1 MLYFIV
7 HTDSGELINGNHHAF
22 PAEAAPGKMIY
33 NVLRNGIQ
41 TVIALDDFHFTG
53 IMIFQAALLC
63 LMISGVC
70 DMFDGKIASTM
81 ERTKQQKRFGIQI
94 DSLSDL
100 ICFGVLPAV
109 IVYQVAGK
117 SAPSFYIGAAYLLCA
132 LIRLAW
138 FNVDE
143 EERQETSD
151 GAREVYLGLPVT
163 MSALFLPAV
172 LGIGRAL
179 GLPLG
184 KLAAGLLLLMGAAF
198 LTPFRLKKPA
208 LLGKL
213 GMLAAGSAGLIVVL
227 AGVDP

>member
-1 MLYFIV
+1 ML
-7 HTDSGELINGNHHAF
+7 G
-22 PAEAAPGKMIY
+22 IY
-33 NVLRNGIQ
+33 NY
-41 TVIALDDFHFTG
+41 TVILTYFGMLVSFTG
-53 IMIFQAALLC
+53 LTFAIQGDLRTAIIC

-81 ERTKQQKRFGIQI
+81 ERTAREKRFGIQI

-100 ICFGVLPAV
+100 ICFGVLPAA
-109 IVYQVAGK
+109 ITWRLSGGHSAG
-117 SAPSFYIGAAYLLCA
+117 FYISGLYLLCA

-143 EERQETSD
+143 EERQAESD

-163 MSALFLPAV
+163 MSALLLPAV

-213 GMLAAGSAGLIVVL
+213 GMLAAGSAGLIIVL
-227 AGVDP
+227 AAGVDP

>member
-1 MLYFIV
+1 ML
-7 HTDSGELINGNHHAF
+7 G
-22 PAEAAPGKMIY
+22 IY
-33 NVLRNGIQ
+33 NY
-41 TVIALDDFHFTG
+41 TVILTYFGMLTSFTG
-53 IMIFQAALLC
+53 ITFAIQGNLRTALTC

-81 ERTKQQKRFGIQI
+81 ERSEREKRFGIQI

-109 IVYQVAGK
+109 ITWKLSGGH
-117 SAPSFYIGAAYLLCA
+117 SAAFYISGLYLLCT

-143 EERQETSD
+143 EERQAENG
-151 GAREVYLGLPVT
+151 GAREIYLGLPVT

-184 KLAAGLLLLMGAAF
+184 KLAAGLLVLMGAAF
-198 LTPFRLKKPA
+198 LTPFPLKKPA

-227 AGVDP
+227 VGVDL

>member
-1 MLYFIV
+1 ML
-7 HTDSGELINGNHHAF
+7 G
-22 PAEAAPGKMIY
+22 IY
-33 NVLRNGIQ
+33 NY
-41 TVIALDDFHFTG
+41 TVILTYFGMLVSFTG
-53 IMIFQAALLC
+53 LTFAIQGDLRTALTC

-81 ERTKQQKRFGIQI
+81 ERTAREKRFGIQI

-100 ICFGVLPAV
+100 VCFGVLPAV
-109 IVYQVAGK
+109 IVWRLSGGHTA
-117 SAPSFYIGAAYLLCA
+117 AFYISGLYLLCT

>member
-1 MLYFIV
+1 ML
-7 HTDSGELINGNHHAF
+7 G
-22 PAEAAPGKMIY
+22 IY
-33 NVLRNGIQ
+33 NY
-41 TVIALDDFHFTG
+41 TVILTYFGMLVSFTG
-53 IMIFQAALLC
+53 ITFAAHGNIRGALTC

-81 ERTKQQKRFGIQI
+81 VRTTREKRFGIQI

-100 ICFGVLPAV
+100 VCFGVLPAL
-109 IVYQVAGK
+109 IVYHSTGE
-117 SAPSFYIGAAYLLCA
+117 SSFSFYIGGLYLLCA

-208 LLGKL
+208 LLG
-213 GMLAAGSAGLIVVL
+213 
-227 AGVDP
+227 